1 MIVLKTKKLKTKK
14 KIELEFYEK
23 KWFKLVCLF
32 AFFGW
37 LFYLGW
43 GTFQINKNK
52 LIEIKVTVSEKW
64 KSGGSKNPNCILKI
78 FILLIFISP

>member
-1 MIVLKTKKLKTKK
+1 MIVLQTKKLKTKK

-37 LFYLGW
+37 LFYLEW
-43 GTFQINKNK
+43 GTFQINKNE